1 MNILII
7 GGGISGISA
16 AKVAL
21 TEDHNVT
28 ILESEPQPGGLMARI
43 ANCRVG
49 FKSFFD
55 EIEDKSRLT
64 VIANAKIAAATRKE
78 NGFLV
83 SLEDGQELTADKVI
97 IAAGLSPYDPVAFT
111 GKRVLRSLEYDAIID
126 QRNGELPLDF
136 NKIAF
141 VMCVGSRSEE
151 YPLCSSVCCS
161 YTLREI
167 KWTLQRSNPEI
178 TVFYNDLR
186 FFGQEFLLEKVYRN
200 AGVRFIR
207 ANSRYFDEDEEGV
220 TMRYFSEGELK
231 EERFNYVVLA
241 VALRPNPL
249 IASLSRLFGFSLN
262 EYGFIKENEPLTT
275 DVEGIYVSGG
285 ALEPMNIKDSI
296 LTGFGAAVL
305 AIRNGD
311 FPSEIMRR
319 HDRLYKEPEP
329 EVKEL
334 VDENWG
340 KYLFHLSTE
349 EAGSRVFYEY
359 ISSRFIATA
368 RRLAQ
373 DGKTVYVVTRNLVT
387 PSYEELEYE
396 KARRDGVIFL
406 HLEEGEQIAFDGGLA
421 VIKGPKRE
429 LDIPVDKVIF
439 FDDYLD
445 LFQGRE
451 FLSIHRSEPQLR
463 WSPTKWG
470 RKKYH
475 VGFIRHPRAQ
485 RWEPREILG
494 ALGEMLLDMEQDR
507 VLPEVNEERCSGC
520 GSCKNACPQHAIE
533 VEFRD
538 APATIFGPLAASVR
552 PVAQVDT
559 DACASCGLCASTCPS
574 HAMGFDEEI
583 ALPSAASHTPPGC
596 DAILEG

>member
-1 MNILII
+1 MNILIL

-21 TEDHNVT
+21 TENHHVT
-28 ILESEPQPGGLMARI
+28 ILESEDQPGGLMARI

-55 EIEDKSRLT
+55 EIQDKSRLS
-64 VIANAKIAAATRKE
+64 IISNATIAAATRSEK
-78 NGFLV
+78 GFSV
-83 SLEDGQELTADKVI
+83 RLEDGQELTADKII
-97 IAAGLSPYDPVAFT
+97 IAAGLTPFDAAGLT

-126 QRNGELPLDF
+126 QRNGELPPDF

-186 FFGQEFLLEKVYRN
+186 FFGQEFHLEKVYRGS
-200 AGVRFIR
+200 GVRFVR

-220 TMRYFSEGELK
+220 TLRYFSGGGLR
-231 EERFNYVVLA
+231 EERFDYVVLA

-249 IASLSRLFGFSLN
+249 IASLSRLFGFTLN
-262 EYGFIKENEPLTT
+262 EYGFVKEKEPLAT

-296 LTGFGAAVL
+296 LTGFGAGIL
-305 AIRNGD
+305 AARDGD
-311 FPSEIMRR
+311 FPSEIVRR
-319 HDRLYKEPEP
+319 HDRLYREPEP
-329 EVKEL
+329 EIGGPEEDGL
-334 VDENWG
+334 DA
-340 KYLFHLSTE
+340 YLFYLATE
-349 EAGSRVFYEY
+349 DPGSRIFYEY
-359 ISSRFIATA
+359 ISSRFIAVA
-368 RRLAQ
+368 RSLVRA
-373 DGKTVYVVTRNLVT
+373 GKTAYIITRNVVT
-387 PSYEELEYE
+387 PSYEELDYE
-396 KARRDGVIFL
+396 KARREGVIFI
-406 HLEEGEQIAFDGGLA
+406 HLEEDEQVIFEQEAVRLEGGKRDLKIQVDRIVAFDDF
-421 VIKGPKRE
+421 IE
-429 LDIPVDKVIF
+429 LFRD
-439 FDDYLD
+439 
-445 LFQGRE
+445 RE
-451 FLSIHRSEPQLR
+451 FLSLYRSEPQLR

-475 VGFIRHPRAQ
+475 VGFIRHPRSQ
-485 RWEPREILG
+485 RWEAREILG
-494 ALGEMLLDMEQDR
+494 ALGEMLLDAEQER

-533 VEFRD
+533 VRFQE
-538 APATIFGPLAASVR
+538 APATIFGPLAQSVR

-574 HAMGFDEEI
+574 HAMGFEEN
-583 ALPSAASHTPPGC
+583 ATSSAGPAKKLTC
-596 DAILEG
+596 DVLQG